1 MKTLLFL
8 LTLIL
13 FTSCTDERE
22 SEYFNLEY
30 QIKVNFE
37 KKKAWEAGRKLE
49 KTTYL
54 ESQICEKITKGQP
67 LPDNVKFSSLCS
79 GGNDRGL
86 NYAYVWLSGDVNGYF
101 LIVYGNDRMMS
112 FKVKNYNS
120 GYCLLRSI
128 LEV

>member
-1 MKTLLFL
+1 MKKLLLL
-8 LTLIL
+8 LTLFFL
-13 FTSCTDERE
+13 SSCTDERE
-22 SEYFNLEY
+22 TEYFNPQY

-37 KKKAWEAGRKLE
+37 TKKAWEAGRNLE
-49 KTTYL
+49 RTSDI
-54 ESQICEKITKGQP
+54 ESQICEKIIKGQP

-86 NYAYVWLSGDVNGYF
+86 NYAYVLISGDVNGYF
-101 LIVYGNDRMMS
+101 LIVYDNHRIIS

-120 GYCLLRSI
+120 GSCLLRSI